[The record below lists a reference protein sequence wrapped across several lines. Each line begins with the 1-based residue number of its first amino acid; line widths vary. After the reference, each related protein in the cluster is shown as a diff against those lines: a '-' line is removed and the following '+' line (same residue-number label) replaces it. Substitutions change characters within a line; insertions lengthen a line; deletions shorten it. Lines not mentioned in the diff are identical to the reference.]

1 MVVND
6 KIQVTNLFQVEKD
19 YSYYYNIN
27 LDNLKKQL
35 RSFDGVKKDLEA
47 DPFTE
52 HYFNKILSD
61 DLPLDRSIPDSRNE
75 L

>member
-1 MVVND
+1 M
-6 KIQVTNLFQVEKD
+6 TNLFQVEKD
-19 YSYYYNIN
+19 YNYYYNID
-27 LDNLKKQL
+27 LDHLKKQL
-35 RSFDGVKKDLEA
+35 RSFDVVKKDLEA
-47 DPFTE
+47 DPFAE